1 MMMKK
6 VQCNVDIKNKR
17 EDRFKKFLSRQN
29 YLSYIN
35 ETKLFIL

>member
-1 MMMKK
+1 MIQR
-6 VQCNVDIKNKR
+6 VQCNVNIKNKM
-17 EDRFKKFLSRQN
+17 EGRFKKFLSRQN